1 MFDVRPQAVY
11 WEKENMT
18 HPGQPL
24 TLASFFQQKFT
35 SKIERFHMDEDFGLI
50 ITNLEVSDEGYYKC
64 QVVLLDFSDFS
75 NSTFLT
81 VNAMAKDH
89 IIEQCVEEVHG
100 LSPCTIQTSKEAP
113 TFHLDCRLT
122 GFKPNVSLVWS
133 KSGRALPPVRSSQ
146 HTSPDGTFERFET
159 ITVTASHDTEQN
171 FTCTTSGDSV
181 NGTSSKVITVLPLK
195 EEKDTSSG
203 PNRMGLGIGLTL
215 FILVLVII
223 VLFLVTGKLLQK
235 YRPEIMPEGL
245 TWIPCW
251 KKPSEKDIPLIER
264 RARVREDLRDK
275 IRNYRPGSA
284 REMNLG
290 DLKLVNINLFGQMSA
305 GKSAFINSLFFAF
318 KGGTFDDVAAE
329 GTAES
334 GGGHT
339 KQRNHHPLTDYITV
353 QDNRGMQNFDLD
365 ELDRIKDEIK
375 GCRSMDT
382 EHKIKKDKSQE
393 CHAAV
398 LVYHKTQIGEHEAHR
413 FIHHF
418 FQEVK
423 KIHASSPLL
432 VITHGDEYPDA
443 RTVVQ
448 NVKNFVGDQKRILL
462 LANYREDDHN
472 EDVEKDIELLQF
484 LWTTLKTCDQNAYN
498 LAIKNEEII
507 VEEPKPKRPTTSSQ
521 SHREREAQ
529 RPSIHGT
536 VEVKK

>member
-1 MFDVRPQAVY
+1 MFEGTPQAVY
-11 WEKENMT
+11 WAKENMT
-18 HPGQPL
+18 NPGQTL
-24 TLASFFQQKFT
+24 TLASFFEQKFT

-50 ITNLEVSDEGYYKC
+50 ITNLEVPDEGYYQC

-81 VNAMAKDH
+81 VNAMAKEH

-133 KSGRALPPVRSSQ
+133 KSGRALPPVKSSQ

-171 FTCTTSGDSV
+171 FTCTTSGHSV

-195 EEKDTSSG
+195 EEKDSPSG
-203 PNRMGLGIGLTL
+203 QKRMGLGIGLTL

-251 KKPSEKDIPLIER
+251 KKPSEKDIPLIKRRER
-264 RARVREDLRDK
+264 FREELREK
-275 IRNYRPGSA
+275 IRSYKPGSA
-284 REMNLG
+284 REINLG

-318 KGGTFDDVAAE
+318 KGGIFDNVAAE

-339 KQRNHHPLTDYITV
+339 KQRDHHPLTDYITV

-365 ELDRIKDEIK
+365 ELDRIKDEIN

-382 EHKIKKDKSQE
+382 EHKIVKDKSKE
-393 CHAAV
+393 CHAAI
-398 LVYHKTQIGEHEAHR
+398 LVYHKTEIGEHEANK

-432 VITHGDEYPDA
+432 VVTHRDEYPNP
-443 RTVVQ
+443 RNVVQ
-448 NVKNFVGDQKRILL
+448 SVKHFVGDEKRILL
-462 LANYREDDHN
+462 LANYREDSHE

-507 VEEPKPKRPTTSSQ
+507 IEKPKSKRSPSPPRPARVEESKSKDDSWCS
-521 SHREREAQ
+521 
-529 RPSIHGT
+529 
-536 VEVKK
+536 VM